1 VEDEDTMLA
10 AYARSQYEEMQVQ
23 TTPGRL
29 VVMLYDG
36 ALRFLHLGLD
46 AMRRGDLEAQS
57 LKLCKAQSIL
67 CELIGAL
74 DMGAG
79 EVAQGLLSIY
89 SYCSERL
96 LRANAHDK
104 PEYVEEV
111 IQLMSSLRDAW
122 ETAERAIHSEAQ
134 RGTPALVG
142 AGR

>member
-1 VEDEDTMLA
+1 VEDDDTMLA

-36 ALRFLHLGLD
+36 ALRFLHLGLE
-46 AMRRGDLEAQS
+46 AMRRGDLEVQAV
-57 LKLCKAQSIL
+57 KLGKAQSIL

-74 DMGAG
+74 DMEAG

-89 SYCSERL
+89 SYCAERL
-96 LRANAHDK
+96 LIANAEDR

-111 IQLMSSLRDAW
+111 IRVMASLRDAW
-122 ETAERAIHSEAQ
+122 ENAERAIHSGAPQETQ
-134 RGTPALVG
+134 ALVG